1 MFCWLSATDGMD
13 AFAELGAT
21 VQGAQSNI
29 GTKKTFFFFCFMNN
43 FVKGWN
49 QILSV
54 LINSFALS
62 HR

>member
-29 GTKKTFFFFCFMNN
+29 GTKKTFFFLLYEQLCQGLESNLKCFD
-43 FVKGWN
+43 
-49 QILSV
+49 
-54 LINSFALS
+54 
-62 HR
+62 